1 MPIPSS
7 QIAVCGYYIT
17 DTDQLRKIDEI
28 TKDAKKRQR
37 ISYSAKSAKYKNRAF
52 VAMGTKANPALE
64 TTFANACS
72 KRLSAS
78 EIATLRNKGVL
89 LPGE

>member
-7 QIAVCGYYIT
+7 QIAVGGYYIT

-52 VAMGTKANPALE
+52 VAMGVN
-64 TTFANACS
+64 
-72 KRLSAS
+72 
-78 EIATLRNKGVL
+78 G
-89 LPGE
+89 G